1 VAAGSFYEININ
13 TEIQAGME
21 NIYPSLSDAQ
31 LGGFALNAG
40 RVAAEKA
47 VKKPKKGEGYG
58 D

>member
-1 VAAGSFYEININ
+1 
-13 TEIQAGME
+13 ME